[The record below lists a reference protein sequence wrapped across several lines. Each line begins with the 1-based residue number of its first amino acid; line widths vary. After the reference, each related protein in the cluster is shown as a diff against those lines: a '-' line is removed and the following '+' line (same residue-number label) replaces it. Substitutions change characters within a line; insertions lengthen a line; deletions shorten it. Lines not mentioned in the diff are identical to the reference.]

1 MYLSQVSSGEGN
13 GTPLLYSC
21 VENPMDGGAWWA
33 AVHGVA
39 QSQTRLKRLSSSSSK
54 FPDAA
59 AGGGQ
64 EMALYFNVLATPPGM

>member
-1 MYLSQVSSGEGN
+1 
-13 GTPLLYSC
+13 
-21 VENPMDGGAWWA
+21 MDGGAWWA